1 MGEGGRSQ
9 DCGPDW
15 FRGWVTGWRRSM
27 LRRAKAPTTLRTW
40 AVYLRDF
47 GSFLLDN
54 EVLAPELL
62 TREHLQHWQD
72 GLRDRLAPA
81 SQQVAA
87 SALRGL
93 LKWADREEES
103 IRPGLWSWIDT
114 PRIPEALPR
123 ALEPAELEAILAHF
137 AGAPRD
143 LAHLRDRAL
152 FWFMVTTAARVSEVL
167 QVDVAQIHGGMVI
180 TQKGG
185 REHRLVM
192 SERARGWV
200 LEYLRARGQDN
211 EPALWIHVGPRGRHR
226 LRPDQVNDLWRSLA
240 RKLRIRHFTSHAL
253 RHSGVTE
260 LHEHDVGDD
269 DLRDHVGWRTA
280 AMMPR
285 YRKVRD
291 RRRQQLVDRLDD
303 LIPEAPAEPPPRGG
317 RRYRVVDGRRPA

>member
-1 MGEGGRSQ
+1 VD
-9 DCGPDW
+9 DCGPAW
-15 FRGWVTGWRRSM
+15 YRGWVTGWRRTQ
-27 LRRAKAPTTLRTW
+27 LRRQKAPTSLRTW
-40 AVYLRDF
+40 EVYLRDF
-47 GSFLLDN
+47 GTFLLDDG
-54 EVLAPELL
+54 VLEPELL
-62 TREHLQHWQD
+62 TRDHLHHWQD

-87 SALRGL
+87 TAVRGL
-93 LKWADREEES
+93 LKWADREELS
-103 IRPGLWSWIDT
+103 AQAGLWTWLDT
-114 PRIPEALPR
+114 PRVPESLPR
-123 ALEPAELEAILAHF
+123 ALEPQELEAILAHF

-143 LAHLRDRAL
+143 LEHLHDRAL
-152 FWFMVTTAARVSEVL
+152 FWFMVTTGARVSEVL
-167 QVDVAQIHGGMVI
+167 QVDVGQVQGAMVV
-180 TQKGG
+180 TVKGR

-192 SERARGWV
+192 SDRARGWV
-200 LEYLRARGQDN
+200 MEYLRARGPDD

-226 LRPDQVNDLWRSLA
+226 LRPDQVNELWARLA
-240 RKLRIRHFTSHAL
+240 KKLRIRHFTSHAL

-269 DLRDHVGWRTA
+269 DIREHVGWRTA

-303 LIPEAPAEPPPRGG
+303 LIPEFPPEPPPRPTG